1 MSGLGLGCHED
12 VGADLQGPTVAT
24 VYKLSP
30 TFGPQHELRRKMGVV
45 SNSLSVGNSQGHFCL
60 ES

>member
-1 MSGLGLGCHED
+1 MSGLGLGCHE
-12 VGADLQGPTVAT
+12 VLGADLQGPTVET

-45 SNSLSVGNSQGHFCL
+45 SDSLSVGNCQGHFYL